1 MNETNEP
8 ANKPLLSYS
17 AGGLSVSMWENT
29 ADNADGSERTYR
41 SVTIRKEFFSRKENQ
56 LSNQTLSLTPSEVSC
71 LAGLLE
77 RMEEGVIQKSG
88 QTVAF

>member
-8 ANKPLLSYS
+8 TNKPLQSFS
-17 AGGLSVSMWENT
+17 VAGLSVSLWENT

-41 SVTIRKEFFSRKENQ
+41 SATIRKAFFNRKENQ
-56 LSNQTLSLTPSEVSC
+56 LSTQTLSLTPAEVSC

-77 RMEEGVIQKSG
+77 RMEEAVIQKTG
-88 QTVAF
+88 QTVSF

>member
-8 ANKPLLSYS
+8 TNKPLLSYS
-17 AGGLSVSMWENT
+17 VAGLSVSMWENT
-29 ADNADGSERTYR
+29 ADKPDGGERTYR
-41 SVTIRKEFFSRKENQ
+41 SVTIRKAYFSRKENQ
-56 LSNQTLSLTPSEVSC
+56 LTTQTLSLTPAEVSC

-77 RMEEGVIQKSG
+77 RMEDAVIQKSG